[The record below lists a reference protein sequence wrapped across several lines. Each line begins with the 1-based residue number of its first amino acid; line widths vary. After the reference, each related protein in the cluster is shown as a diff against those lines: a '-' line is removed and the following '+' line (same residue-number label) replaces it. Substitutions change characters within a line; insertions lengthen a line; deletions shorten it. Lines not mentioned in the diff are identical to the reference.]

1 MLETT
6 LKMEK
11 NARCSDLFVAE
22 DELPHI
28 TKLHDKG
35 FLSSSRACTQFS
47 FQPRN
52 VAKVLITVSFEKRFY
67 SCCKIIN
74 LQAFWITKTCGA
86 VIPRISKTLSKLAH
100 INII

>member
-47 FQPRN
+47 FQPKN
-52 VAKVLITVSFEKRFY
+52 VAKVLITVSFESRFY
-67 SCCKIIN
+67 SCCKLILLTSILDYHRN
-74 LQAFWITKTCGA
+74 MLCGH
-86 VIPRISKTLSKLAH
+86 SKNFENPILAYGY
-100 INII
+100 